1 MAHTATIGTATH
13 YRLGDAPLASGQTVA
28 VGGETMDDYV
38 VETTECTGLSV
49 VPPLSGCVRISVD
62 DLRPADSPRL
72 QGEDLEHIRS
82 LAELHDQLPPILV
95 HRQTMRVIDGMHRLK
110 AAILRDER
118 TIEATFYDGDDFQAF
133 VMAVRANV
141 GHGLPLSLQD
151 RKAAAAR
158 IVRSN
163 PHWSDRGIAEVS
175 GLSAKTVGAIR
186 SDAVE
191 SLPEDHHRMGR
202 DGRVRPLSTVDGR
215 RLASEL
221 ITLYPESS
229 SRDIARKA
237 GISPSTVRDVRDRL
251 RRGEDP
257 VPTRRHAGSR
267 NERTTRER
275 RLHELIRAEQS
286 QAFDGGDEIL
296 KNLSRDPS
304 IRMNEQGRAIL
315 RWLHSQRQQIRR
327 DWSQLANRVPDHC
340 KCLVAD
346 LACSI
351 AESWLELAM
360 ELRRQGTFRP

>member
-1 MAHTATIGTATH
+1 
-13 YRLGDAPLASGQTVA
+13 
-28 VGGETMDDYV
+28 
-38 VETTECTGLSV
+38 
-49 VPPLSGCVRISVD
+49 
-62 DLRPADSPRL
+62 
-72 QGEDLEHIRS
+72 
-82 LAELHDQLPPILV
+82 
-95 HRQTMRVIDGMHRLK
+95 
-110 AAILRDER
+110 
-118 TIEATFYDGDDFQAF
+118 
-133 VMAVRANV
+133 
-141 GHGLPLSLQD
+141 
-151 RKAAAAR
+151 
-158 IVRSN
+158 
-163 PHWSDRGIAEVS
+163 
-175 GLSAKTVGAIR
+175 
-186 SDAVE
+186 
-191 SLPEDHHRMGR
+191 
-202 DGRVRPLSTVDGR
+202 
-215 RLASEL
+215 
-221 ITLYPESS
+221 
-229 SRDIARKA
+229 
-237 GISPSTVRDVRDRL
+237 
-251 RRGEDP
+251 